1 MQQEFKNMK
10 ILHINTSA
18 HGGAFNGAYRLHCA
32 LLKNGVDSKMLVL
45 NIRKNIST
53 LKEVYIYNK
62 PFRKTNILN
71 RISTRL
77 GWPVTAHQK
86 RWNATKKLKG
96 QYEII
101 SFPYS
106 DFDIT
111 QSKEFQEADIIN
123 LHWTANFL
131 DHKSFFKK
139 CKKPIVITLRDL
151 FPIQGVFHYNND
163 LENNQKEFRNIENS
177 MKLIKFK
184 ALTKSITPIRIVG
197 ISKWITEQSLKSNI
211 HKGLEHTTIS
221 NCIDANQYQLYDK
234 KTLKNEFNIPENH
247 TVFSFVSDGVL
258 NNRKGIDILSEA
270 IKNLKNV
277 ENITFLTV
285 GRGQAPQL
293 PFNIVHRHL
302 GSLNQQELNK
312 VYSVSDAFIFPT
324 KEEALGNVMLESMAC
339 GTPVIGTPVGGLL
352 DVIKPGLNGLFSKDV
367 TSEAL
372 KEAIKEF
379 IEIKETFDP
388 RKTRNYIKE
397 NFSEDLIAKKYIKLY
412 NELLEK

>member
-1 MQQEFKNMK
+1 MK
-10 ILHINTSA
+10 TLHINTSA
-18 HGGAFNGAYRLHCA
+18 HGGAFIGAYRLHTA
-32 LLKNGVDSKMLVL
+32 LLKEGIDSKMLVL
-45 NIRKNIST
+45 NSQEDLST
-53 LKEVYIYNK
+53 MKEVYIYNK

-77 GWPVTAHQK
+77 GSPVTAHQK
-86 RWNATKKLKG
+86 RWNATKYLKG

-131 DHKSFFKK
+131 DYKSFFKK

-151 FPIQGVFHYNND
+151 FPIQGIFHYSND
-163 LENNQKEFRNIENS
+163 YKNNQKEFGNLENS

-211 HKGLEHTTIS
+211 HKHLEHTTIS

-234 KTLKNEFNIPENH
+234 KTLKKEFNIPENH

-270 IKNLKNV
+270 IKNLKSV

-293 PFNIVHRHL
+293 PFHIIHRHL
-302 GSLNQQELNK
+302 GSLNQHELNK

-352 DVIKPGLNGLFSKDV
+352 DVIKPSLNGLFSKDV

-372 KEAIKEF
+372 KEAIEEF

-388 RKTRNYIKE
+388 RKIRNYIKE

-412 NELLEK
+412 NELLGK